1 MLDSSSTNAHETL
14 NCALCNLI
22 GEDSLATLLSRS
34 ELKRAATFLMFIIIM
49 KYVHLYSCQSS

>member
-1 MLDSSSTNAHETL
+1 MLDSSTNAHETL

-22 GEDSLATLLSRS
+22 GVYSLAALLSRS
-34 ELKRAATFLMFIIIM
+34 ELKRAAMFLMFIIIM